1 MVCAVISAASFAAS
15 GPLARGLMDAGWSSA
30 AVVSV
35 RVLVGAV
42 ALAPIAA
49 RQVRGDWPILRRNA
63 SLISAYGLIAVA
75 GTQLAY
81 FNAVARMNVGVA
93 LLIQFTSPIAVVAWL
108 WLRRRQRPG
117 VATLVGGGIGLA
129 GLVLVIDPH
138 PGPAASWPGIG
149 WALISMAG
157 GAAYFLLSAR
167 ADGTLPGTVLAA
179 GGLLVGGLILLVAGV
194 IGVVPLHAGTGQ
206 VAFRGCTAPWWV
218 PVLVLGT
225 VTAALAYVSGI
236 AATRLIGS
244 RLASFTALLEVPAA
258 LAFIWALLGEAPR
271 IIQLLGGALILAGV
285 VVVRRG
291 EDRPLGDHPELL
303 HPSAQG
309 DPPRGG

>member
-1 MVCAVISAASFAAS
+1 MTVTTSDLAARQRVRSGVVCAVVSAASFAAS

-30 AVVSV
+30 AVVAV

-42 ALAPIAA
+42 ALAPIAV
-49 RQVRGDWPILRRNA
+49 RQLRGDWRILRRNA

-93 LLIQFTSPIAVVAWL
+93 LLIQFASPIAVVAWL
-108 WLRRRQRPG
+108 WLRHRPG
-117 VATLVGGGIGLA
+117 AATLAGGTIGLA

-138 PGPAASWPGIG
+138 PGLSTSWPGIA
-149 WALISMAG
+149 WALLSMAG

-167 ADGTLPGTVLAA
+167 AGGTLPGTVLAA
-179 GGLLVGGLILLVAGV
+179 GGVLVGGLMLLVAGA
-194 IGVVPLHAGTGQ
+194 IGVVPLHAGTEQ
-206 VAFRGCTAPWWV
+206 VVFHNFTTPWWV

-258 LAFIWALLGEAPR
+258 LAFIWALLGEAPHA
-271 IIQLLGGALILAGV
+271 IQLLGGALILAGV

-291 EDRPLGDHPELL
+291 ENTGH
-303 HPSAQG
+303 
-309 DPPRGG
+309 

>member
-1 MVCAVISAASFAAS
+1 MAVTTSDRAVRQRVRSGVVCAVVSASSFAAS
-15 GPLARGLMDAGWSSA
+15 GPLARGVLDAGWSSA

-42 ALAPIAA
+42 ALAPIAV
-49 RQVRGDWPILRRNA
+49 RQLRGYWRMLRRNA

-93 LLIQFTSPIAVVAWL
+93 LLIQFASPIAVVAWL
-108 WLRRRQRPG
+108 WLRHRQRPG
-117 VATLVGGGIGLA
+117 VATLVGGTIGLA

-138 PGPAASWPGIG
+138 PGLATSWSGIA
-149 WALISMAG
+149 WALLSMAG

-167 ADGTLPGTVLAA
+167 AGGTLPGTVPAA
-179 GGLLVGGLILLVAGV
+179 GGLLVGGLILLVAGA
-194 IGVVPLHAGTGQ
+194 IGVVPLHATTGPVVFQ
-206 VAFRGCTAPWWV
+206 NFTTSWWV

-258 LAFIWALLGEAPR
+258 LAFIWVLLGEAPR
-271 IIQLLGGALILAGV
+271 VIQLLGGALILAGV

-291 EDRPLGDHPELL
+291 ENGDH
-303 HPSAQG
+303 
-309 DPPRGG
+309 